1 MTARQTTKMKA
12 ETVVRTR
19 PGWRLTSRLLIRH
32 DPREMSW
39 PLRCILVLG
48 FLLLALVA
56 ACGDEAV
63 TRFQPTFTPGNGTET
78 ISIVVAEDEIVLSGH
93 LFGGQNEVGVIL
105 SHMQPN
111 DQSAWFAFAQSLA
124 DHGYAALTF
133 DFRGYG
139 DSQGEKDF
147 STLDEDLRE
156 ALRFMRD
163 DRGLTQ
169 VFLIGASM
177 GGTTSLVVAAQEDV
191 AGVIAVSAPARF
203 EDQDALSVVAGIVEP
218 KLFIASEDDTAA
230 MLSLQELEEAAG
242 EPTES
247 ESYPGNAHGTN
258 LLLSDFASEFRML
271 IEAFLEE
278 QGGA

>member
-1 MTARQTTKMKA
+1 MMA
-12 ETVVRTR
+12 V
-19 PGWRLTSRLLIRH
+19 
-32 DPREMSW
+32 EMSW
-39 PLRCILVLG
+39 LLRRIPILS
-48 FLLLALVA
+48 FFLLALVA
-56 ACGDEAV
+56 ACGDEAI
-63 TRFQPTFTPGNGTET
+63 TRFQPTFTPGNETET
-78 ISIVVAEDEIVLSGH
+78 ISIVLAEDEIVLSGH

-111 DQSAWFAFAQSLA
+111 DQSAWFEFAQSLA
-124 DHGYAALTF
+124 DQGYAALTF

-139 DSQGEKDF
+139 DSQGAKDF

-191 AGVIAVSAPARF
+191 AGVVAVSAPARF
-203 EDQDALSVVAGIVEP
+203 EDQDALGAVAGVVEP

-230 MLSLQELEEAAG
+230 MLSLQELEEEASG
-242 EPTES
+242 STES
-247 ESYPGNAHGTN
+247 ERYPGNAHGTN
-258 LLLSDFASEFRML
+258 LLQSEHAPEFRTL
-271 IEAFLEE
+271 IEEFLRE
-278 QGGA
+278 QSRS